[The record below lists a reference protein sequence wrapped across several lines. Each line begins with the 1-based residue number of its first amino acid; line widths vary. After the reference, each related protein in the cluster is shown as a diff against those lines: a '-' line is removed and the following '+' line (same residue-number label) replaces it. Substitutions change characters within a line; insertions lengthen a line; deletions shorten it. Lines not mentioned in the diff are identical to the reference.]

1 MAPECLAAYC
11 SDPVAPWAPMTT
23 ITHARLPPA
32 LETALQRLR
41 LAVRAAAEKSVNTLG
56 LAALSAPNNAQRD
69 ALLGGQFELNRKFAL
84 FAQTFNDTL
93 EERIAREASPRT
105 THSSGPSTW
114 DTMTLVDDHE
124 VEIKVLADR
133 FALNIQNQCEWEL
146 RELDTYMG
154 AVMHLRAAESDRNP
168 LRPEIVGH
176 AMVRAIETITDRP
189 DVRKVLSVEVGKALA
204 NVMRQTYL
212 DVMGDL
218 RAAGVKPL
226 KMTVRGTAGP
236 GTNVGSAGAVDT
248 GYDQLPPSTGSS
260 ARGAVSRGGVT
271 SGNGALGAASS
282 NGALSGNGALGAAT
296 TGSGGFARS
305 QRGKGVDGFAAS
317 LRGAAGIDGDTVAA
331 TQFPATEQAS
341 DARNPRGGYGQ
352 GSGATLG
359 QIDPELMGLLR
370 RLAYT
375 APPEV
380 VSAPTTGGGLGHI
393 GSSSGHG
400 ALRAGSYGGLVP
412 QNLIVAHREELRQAA
427 TGSLDH
433 MVIDVV
439 GGLFDQILS
448 DPKVPPQMAR
458 QIGRLQLPVL
468 RAALGD
474 PTFFSSRRHPVRRFV
489 NRIASLGVAFD
500 NLDSDEGK
508 ALLTLVKELVQEIVE
523 GDFDQIQLY
532 EQKLDAL
539 EVFVVDQNRREVQ
552 RQGNADEVLARKEN
566 QLRLQQ
572 RYAAQLRHG
581 LQGIPAPDFLR
592 DFVSSVWSQA
602 VMQAALTDGH
612 DSPQV
617 ARLRLAGRDL
627 LMSVQPKGSPAQR
640 KAFLIALPMLMKTL
654 NAGMDMIQWPEVAR
668 KDFFGKL
675 LPAHAESL
683 KGESLRTLDYNLLL
697 KEVDGVLGQ
706 PIPKASELPPMP
718 PSELPVLL
726 DAVHA
731 TTFTEAEAKA
741 IGLVDEKSIDW
752 DGKVDVEIEAE
763 PEVTQVDIQIDGLP
777 EPEPVEPSRGSSLAD
792 HVQIGFAYQMHID
805 GDWHKV
811 RLSHVSA
818 GRTFFVFTRGT
829 KHQRTISMTY
839 RMLSKMCENNRLR
852 AFESAYLLERA
863 TARARAQLAQL
874 SVGGKSTPSAGAAK
888 GAAPQF
894 VRH

>member
-1 MAPECLAAYC
+1 
-11 SDPVAPWAPMTT
+11 MTT
-23 ITHARLPPA
+23 LTPVRLPPA
-32 LETALQRLR
+32 LGSALQRVR
-41 LAVRAAAEKSVNTLG
+41 LAARAAAEKSVNTLG
-56 LAALSAPNNAQRD
+56 LAALSATSTAQRD
-69 ALLGGQFELNRKFAL
+69 ALLGGQFELNRKLAL
-84 FAQTFNDTL
+84 FCQTFNETL
-93 EERIAREASPRT
+93 EARIAREASPRT
-105 THSSGPSTW
+105 TQSSGPSTW
-114 DTMTLVDDHE
+114 DTMSLVDHHE

-154 AVMHLRAAESDRNP
+154 AVMHLRTAEADRNP
-168 LRPEIVGH
+168 LRPEILGH
-176 AMVRAIETITDRP
+176 AMVRAIEAIADRP
-189 DVRKVLSVEVGKALA
+189 EVRKVLSLEVGKALA
-204 NVMRQTYL
+204 NAMRQTYL

-218 RAAGVKPL
+218 RAGGIQPL
-226 KMTVRGTAGP
+226 KMTVRGTEGP
-236 GTNVGSAGAVDT
+236 GANVGSHDT
-248 GYDQLPPSTGSS
+248 GYDPLPQGAGSS
-260 ARGAVSRGGVT
+260 IR
-271 SGNGALGAASS
+271 
-282 NGALSGNGALGAAT
+282 GALSSHGPLSGGASLGNPT
-296 TGSGGFARS
+296 TSGGGFARS
-305 QRGKGVDGFAAS
+305 QRGKGIDGFAAS
-317 LRGAAGIDGDTVAA
+317 VRGGGIGDETVAA
-331 TQFPATEQAS
+331 PFPPTQQAS
-341 DARNPRGGYGQ
+341 GPRGSSA

-375 APPEV
+375 APVDV
-380 VSAPTTGGGLGHI
+380 VSAPTTAGGLGRF
-393 GSSSGHG
+393 GSSSGH
-400 ALRAGSYGGLVP
+400 GGLVP

-489 NRIASLGVAFD
+489 NRIASLAVAFD

-508 ALLTLVKELVQEIVE
+508 AFLQLVKDLVQEIVE
-523 GDFDQIQLY
+523 GDFDQIEIY

-539 EVFVVDQNRREVQ
+539 EVFIVDQNRREVQ
-552 RQGNADEVLARKEN
+552 RDGNADELLARKEN

-602 VMQAALTDGH
+602 VMQAALGDGP
-612 DSPQV
+612 DSPTV

-640 KAFLIALPMLMKTL
+640 KAFLIALPTLMKTL
-654 NAGMDMIQWPEVAR
+654 NAGMDMIQWPNVAR
-668 KDFFGKL
+668 KDFFAKL
-675 LPAHAESL
+675 LPAHSESL
-683 KGESLRTLDYNLLL
+683 KGESMRTLDFNLLL
-697 KEVDGVLGQ
+697 KEIDAVLGQ
-706 PIPKASELPPMP
+706 PIPKATELPPMP

-726 DAVHA
+726 DAVQEH
-731 TTFTEAEAKA
+731 TFTEAEAKA

-818 GRTFFVFTRGT
+818 GRTFFVFTRGS

-839 RMLSKMCENNRLR
+839 RMLSKMCEANRLR

-874 SVGGKSTPSAGAAK
+874 GVGAKPSVPAAK
-888 GAAPQF
+888 AGTPQLA
-894 VRH
+894 RH

>member
-1 MAPECLAAYC
+1 M
-11 SDPVAPWAPMTT
+11 
-23 ITHARLPPA
+23 
-32 LETALQRLR
+32 
-41 LAVRAAAEKSVNTLG
+41 
-56 LAALSAPNNAQRD
+56 
-69 ALLGGQFELNRKFAL
+69 
-84 FAQTFNDTL
+84 
-93 EERIAREASPRT
+93 
-105 THSSGPSTW
+105 
-114 DTMTLVDDHE
+114 
-124 VEIKVLADR
+124 
-133 FALNIQNQCEWEL
+133 
-146 RELDTYMG
+146 
-154 AVMHLRAAESDRNP
+154 
-168 LRPEIVGH
+168 
-176 AMVRAIETITDRP
+176 
-189 DVRKVLSVEVGKALA
+189 
-204 NVMRQTYL
+204 
-212 DVMGDL
+212 
-218 RAAGVKPL
+218 
-226 KMTVRGTAGP
+226 
-236 GTNVGSAGAVDT
+236 
-248 GYDQLPPSTGSS
+248 
-260 ARGAVSRGGVT
+260 
-271 SGNGALGAASS
+271 
-282 NGALSGNGALGAAT
+282 
-296 TGSGGFARS
+296 
-305 QRGKGVDGFAAS
+305 
-317 LRGAAGIDGDTVAA
+317 
-331 TQFPATEQAS
+331 TQFPATEQAGEPR
-341 DARNPRGGYGQ
+341 ARAGYGST
-352 GSGATLG
+352 SGATLG

-375 APPEV
+375 APHDV

-393 GSSSGHG
+393 GSISSH
-400 ALRAGSYGGLVP
+400 GGLAA

-489 NRIASLGVAFD
+489 NRIASLAIAFD
-500 NLDSDEGK
+500 TLDSDDGK
-508 ALLTLVKELVQEIVE
+508 AFLKLVKDLVQEIVE
-523 GDFDQIQLY
+523 GDFDQIELY

-539 EVFVVDQNRREVQ
+539 EVFVVDQNRRDVQ

-602 VMQAALTDGH
+602 VMQAALSDGH
-612 DSPQV
+612 DSPNV

-640 KAFLIALPMLMKTL
+640 KAFLIALPTLMKTL
-654 NAGMDMIQWPEVAR
+654 NAGMDMIKWPDVAR

-675 LPAHAESL
+675 LPAHSESL
-683 KGESLRTLDYNLLL
+683 KGESMRTLDFNLLL

-706 PIPKASELPPMP
+706 AIPKANELPPMP

-741 IGLVDEKSIDW
+741 IGLLDERSIDW
-752 DGKVDVEIEAE
+752 SGKVDVEIEAE

-811 RLSHVSA
+811 RSVARERGPHVLRVHARDQAPAHDLDDLSHAQQDVRERPPA
-818 GRTFFVFTRGT
+818 RVR
-829 KHQRTISMTY
+829 K
-839 RMLSKMCENNRLR
+839 RLP
-852 AFESAYLLERA
+852 
-863 TARARAQLAQL
+863 ARARHGACACAARTAGCWRQI
-874 SVGGKSTPSAGAAK
+874 VGAVSGRRQGRRAPTRAPLTTPPAGSPGRQCRDRRCRTPCHGRDWCARSAG
-888 GAAPQF
+888 P
-894 VRH
+894 VSH